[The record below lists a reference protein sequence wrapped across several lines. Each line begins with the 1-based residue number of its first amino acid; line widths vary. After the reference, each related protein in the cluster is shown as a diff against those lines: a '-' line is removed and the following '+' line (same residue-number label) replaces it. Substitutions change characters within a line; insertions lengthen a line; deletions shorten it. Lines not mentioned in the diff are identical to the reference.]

1 MLFELMLTEIQKKY
15 PDVHGKLI
23 DIKGVVFE
31 ERVKMNCFY
40 CGKYNSNWKC
50 PPHVPQLDWKM
61 IMEEYENGAFIW
73 LDYEYKEKNFE
84 EIRRET
90 SIVLHKALLES
101 ERFFYQHN
109 IPMAISFIG
118 GSCKLC
124 KDGCGKDRCNNPY
137 MARSPLESISVNV
150 VKSALNNGIEIKFP
164 PESSLMRIGLV
175 LW

>member
-61 IMEEYENGAFIW
+61 IMEECRNGFDEKTKQKLHEIMKAPEQREQK
-73 LDYEYKEKNFE
+73 YQKYKD
-84 EIRRET
+84 IHP
-90 SIVLHKALLES
+90 VG
-101 ERFFYQHN
+101 Y
-109 IPMAISFIG
+109 P
-118 GSCKLC
+118 
-124 KDGCGKDRCNNPY
+124 D
-137 MARSPLESISVNV
+137 PLAVFLS
-150 VKSALNNGIEIKFP
+150 
-164 PESSLMRIGLV
+164 
-175 LW
+175 